1 MKNSRQKSREH
12 GVAMVST
19 LIILSV
25 LAIVAVALMQSVTTD
40 RTSARSGADYYKAQ
54 LAADAGA
61 AVGRGMLADL
71 IRRYP
76 DSVTGWQNIGGL
88 LVYGTDN
95 EATVLYARAQSGN
108 TSLGASPAAF
118 DPDVTL
124 LAQPLVSRIGANASS
139 VATNLLP
146 LADVV
151 SSDFEIIS

>member
-76 DSVTGWQNIGGL
+76 DSVT
-88 LVYGTDN
+88 
-95 EATVLYARAQSGN
+95 
-108 TSLGASPAAF
+108 
-118 DPDVTL
+118 
-124 LAQPLVSRIGANASS
+124 
-139 VATNLLP
+139 
-146 LADVV
+146 
-151 SSDFEIIS
+151 